1 MTGDAPNARWRL
13 GDVVF
18 DPADGSVWRD
28 GQRHDLTPK
37 VLAILNTLLEA
48 APRTVTKEQLLDT
61 VWPDAVVAEAAL
73 TQRMRDLREAL
84 GDDARTPRFIETV
97 ARRGYRL
104 VAPVE
109 RLADPVE
116 PAPATPQDGA
126 PAPALTPAQGPGPR
140 RRWGSWL
147 ASALVVL
154 GALGALA
161 LWQRAR
167 PEQVPAAPPTA
178 IPSPFVPRRTAAVLA
193 PIGEPARA
201 ETAWVGAA
209 LAEMLST
216 ELGAGGTLRTVSPAS
231 FAEAARELGLGAGVP
246 APADL
251 RRLRALLGL
260 DLLVTGKLG
269 VSPPGVP
276 PEAALDLDIREA
288 ATGAVLASFR
298 VSGPLAAL
306 PDLAGR
312 AGSRLRQLCGVPALP
327 PAQATQVRR
336 LHPDGVEAT
345 RLYAEGISRL
355 QTFEFAAAVAALE
368 RAAAA
373 EPQSVPIRAALAH
386 ALGWA
391 GQSGRARTELAQALE
406 HAASVPRELQ
416 LVIESDYREMTGE
429 WRRAVEITRSLH
441 VLYPDNLAYGLSLAT
456 LLASHGQADEAEHVL
471 AELRQLPDPLG
482 QDPRIDLAEAWMHE
496 SDLTAKLAA
505 ASRAAE
511 RARVLGAR
519 LLLASARIQQGRA
532 YRGLGKPEEALA
544 AFVEAWRLREAA
556 GETSGVG
563 KALRHVAAVERDRGH
578 LEEAATH
585 LASAVAIARRLGE
598 LGQLVGVLRDQ
609 VALAVDRG
617 AFGEAATHLDDARAV
632 SAGRTFSEETAHL
645 AAEAARLKL
654 LADLPS
660 GSAAMAREAIRASQA
675 EHLTVVEA
683 RARALLAR
691 ALLAAGKPNEAA
703 AEATAAARLA
713 ASTDDRAVRL
723 EVATVAALVGLAH
736 ADLTATRPQLE
747 QALAEAPGAPVG
759 LRLEAEAVLARCSQ
773 ASGNVEAAR
782 ATLRDVA
789 DRAARL
795 GFRPVA
801 EAARRAHP

>member
-1 MTGDAPNARWRL
+1 M
-13 GDVVF
+13 F
-18 DPADGSVWRD
+18 DPADGSVWRE

-37 VLAILNTLLEA
+37 ALAILNVLVEA
-48 APRTVTKEQLLDT
+48 APRTVTKEQLLDA
-61 VWPDAVVAEAAL
+61 VWPEAVVAEAAL
-73 TQRMRDLREAL
+73 TQRVRDLREAL

-104 VAPVE
+104 IAPVE
-109 RLADPVE
+109 RLADREEELVP
-116 PAPATPQDGA
+116 PAPREAPVPATTPGRAGA
-126 PAPALTPAQGPGPR
+126 PWRARA
-140 RRWGSWL
+140 RW
-147 ASALVVL
+147 AAAALVGL
-154 GALGALA
+154 TALGALA
-161 LWQRAR
+161 LWQRSQPDR
-167 PEQVPAAPPTA
+167 VPAAPPTP

-193 PIGEPARA
+193 PTGEPARA

-216 ELGAGGTLRTVSPAS
+216 ELGAGGTLRTVSPTS
-231 FAEAARELGLGAGVP
+231 LAEAARELGIGAGVP

-260 DLLVTGKLG
+260 DLLVTGRFE

-288 ATGAVLASFR
+288 TTGAVLASFR

-312 AGSRLRQLCGVPALP
+312 AGARLRQLCGVPALP

-336 LHPDGVEAT
+336 LHPDGVEAA
-345 RLYAEGISRL
+345 RLYAEGIARM

-368 RAAAA
+368 RASAA

-386 ALGWA
+386 ALGWS
-391 GQSGRARTELAQALE
+391 GQSGRARTELAGALE
-406 HAASVPRELQ
+406 HAASAPRELQ
-416 LVIESDYREMTGE
+416 LAIESDYREMTGE

-456 LLASHGQADEAEHVL
+456 LLASHGQGDEAEKVL
-471 AELRQLPDPLG
+471 AELRQLPDLLG

-496 SDLTAKLAA
+496 TDLTAKLAA

-563 KALRHVAAVERDRGH
+563 KALRHVAAIERDRGQ
-578 LEEAATH
+578 LPEAAAH
-585 LASAVAIARRLGE
+585 LASATAIARRLGE
-598 LGQLVGVLRDQ
+598 LGQLFGTLRDQ
-609 VALAVDRG
+609 AALAVDRG
-617 AFGEAATHLDDARAV
+617 AFAEAAAHLDDARAV
-632 SAGRTFSEETAHL
+632 AAGRTLSEETAQL
-645 AAEAARLKL
+645 SVEAARLKL
-654 LADLPS
+654 LA
-660 GSAAMAREAIRASQA
+660 GSPAEAAELARTAVQECEVERLA
-675 EHLTVVEA
+675 VVEA

-691 ALLAAGKPNEAA
+691 ALLAADKLEGAA
-703 AEATAAARLA
+703 AESAGAARLA

-723 EVATVAALVGLAH
+723 EVATAAALVALARTDI
-736 ADLTATRPQLE
+736 ATARPLLE
-747 QALAEAPGAPVG
+747 QALAEAPSAPVG
-759 LRLEAEAVLARCSQ
+759 LQLEAKAVLARCSL
-773 ASGNVEAAR
+773 AAGNVEAAR
-782 ATLRDVA
+782 ASLRDLA

-795 GFRPVA
+795 GFHPVA
-801 EAARRAHP
+801 EAARRAVQ